1 MWNNAAGN
9 RSEKTHLGE
18 VGYFAREAARILD
31 GLRSQGIKKVTK
43 KNENK
48 KKKNKHN
55 IYRVH

>member
-43 KNENK
+43 KKRKQKEK
-48 KKKNKHN
+48 KQT
-55 IYRVH
+55 